1 MLKKNRYKSTKNA
14 LEELLWGSR
23 RWCAKAEDGVSCGVE
38 GSRRIMKGVC
48 KGSTKFDQAPK
59 V

>member
-1 MLKKNRYKSTKNA
+1 MLKKPLQGYENA

-23 RWCAKAEDGVSCGVE
+23 RWCAKAQDGVSCGVE